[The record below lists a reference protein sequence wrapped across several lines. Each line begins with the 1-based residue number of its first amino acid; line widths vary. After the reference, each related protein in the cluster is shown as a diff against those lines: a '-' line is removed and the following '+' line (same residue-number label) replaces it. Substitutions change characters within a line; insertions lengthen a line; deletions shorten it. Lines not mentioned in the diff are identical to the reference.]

1 MGCFS
6 STEKSKVFVIF
17 WLFESLVIQMPA
29 RAILDGRETSQQVDM
44 LALSSANWQTTQA
57 FISQQLFCSCLNKIL
72 GLKRNS
78 WVPTLC
84 YSIHWNNFFFSSWCN
99 FIPSGVQQEHGL
111 TSMQKKKNPAWRDEK
126 LFMMAWVM
134 SAWKREGFV
143 LFVCCSCRSKY
154 ILRVLLK
161 LTILINW
168 LL

>member
-84 YSIHWNNFFFSSWCN
+84 YSIHWNNFFFQ
-99 FIPSGVQQEHGL
+99 FMVQFYTQRSAAGAWADINAK
-111 TSMQKKKNPAWRDEK
+111 KKKNPAWRDEK

-143 LFVCCSCRSKY
+143 LFVCLFVAAVEGNIY
-154 ILRVLLK
+154 
-161 LTILINW
+161 
-168 LL
+168 